1 MPQPKRRR
9 LRRHPVWMF
18 FKDLEDRMVGCINCN
33 FRTGSAFSTNLKMH
47 LKAHHKDDYERVL
60 KLEGDMRVEENVTG
74 PPNKI
79 KNELIDFIRGGG
91 NASTASAA
99 NPCAPRASP
108 LIQQFIS
115 QTMAARQSGDSG
127 VKKESLDEDPF
138 NGMSMSDKLAALVG
152 LVPTPGGVEGEI
164 KQEEEPEETVPTVQN
179 AFDEIRRAADNML
192 AANMGL
198 APPPQEQT
206 IVNLNGSIVTSETQ
220 STSSASTD
228 ESDEKKVDRDMAL
241 AKFWFSEGANN
252 NLLQSELFKPYIVL
266 WRTQTEDSAK
276 IRPRHVSSPDL
287 SLCRPLNLVNNFD
300 STILSCIKVMTVGPD
315 TNAENL
321 ISMLTCLNQL
331 MSNCWSADTES
342 AGTSAGP
349 PAGPSAALT
358 ATIPAV
364 DVASLTYDGLF
375 DTLTSLQKTFGA
387 DELTSFV
394 VVIQLLKA
402 SVKSDEERVIVDT
415 VAAGLERIYSL
426 NFETDRSERTK
437 KLISEKMKLK
447 RLFETSEQREHRLQ
461 RMKER
466 YRLQRDAMN
475 GSKPDRRKKEYR
487 NDSMSTADSDDLAAQ
502 VKEERLRR
510 LRDYQRKRLLNEK
523 PEQRARRLAK
533 MRENQKLRR
542 ARQLASRNIVS
553 AASMIKAQR
562 CKIRPFLH

>member
-1 MPQPKRRR
+1 
-9 LRRHPVWMF
+9 
-18 FKDLEDRMVGCINCN
+18 MVGCINCN

-164 KQEEEPEETVPTVQN
+164 KQDEEPEETVPTVQN

-252 NLLQSELFKPYIVL
+252 NLLQSELFK
-266 WRTQTEDSAK
+266 A
-276 IRPRHVSSPDL
+276 
-287 SLCRPLNLVNNFD
+287 
-300 STILSCIKVMTVGPD
+300 MTVGPD

-321 ISMLTCLNQL
+321 ISTLTCLNQL

-358 ATIPAV
+358 TMIPAV

-447 RLFETSEQREHRLQ
+447 RLFETSE
-461 RMKER
+461 
-466 YRLQRDAMN
+466 
-475 GSKPDRRKKEYR
+475 
-487 NDSMSTADSDDLAAQ
+487 
-502 VKEERLRR
+502 
-510 LRDYQRKRLLNEK
+510 
-523 PEQRARRLAK
+523 
-533 MRENQKLRR
+533 
-542 ARQLASRNIVS
+542 
-553 AASMIKAQR
+553 
-562 CKIRPFLH
+562 

>member
-1 MPQPKRRR
+1 MTAEQFTSHFNFLNPIKRELPSAPHGTDANGMPQPKRRR

-152 LVPTPGGVEGEI
+152 LVPTPGAVEGEI
-164 KQEEEPEETVPTVQN
+164 KHEDEPEETVPTVQN

-220 STSSASTD
+220 STSSVSTD

-241 AKFWFSEGANN
+241 AN
-252 NLLQSELFKPYIVL
+252 
-266 WRTQTEDSAK
+266 
-276 IRPRHVSSPDL
+276 
-287 SLCRPLNLVNNFD
+287 
-300 STILSCIKVMTVGPD
+300 TILSCIKAMTEAMGPD
-315 TNAENL
+315 TNSENL
-321 ISMLTCLNQL
+321 VSTLTCLNQL
-331 MSNCWSADTES
+331 MSNCWSADTENAA

-349 PAGPSAALT
+349 PPGPSALS

-487 NDSMSTADSDDLAAQ
+487 QDTMSAADSDDLAAQ

-542 ARQLASRNIVS
+542 ARQLASRNIVN
-553 AASMIKAQR
+553 AASMVGVTSV
-562 CKIRPFLH
+562 FHTN

>member
-1 MPQPKRRR
+1 MGKLRLGLTAGLEMPSAPHGTDANGMPQPKRRR

-18 FKDLEDRMVGCINCN
+18 FKDLEDRMVGCINCS

-47 LKAHHKDDYERVL
+47 LKAHHKEDYERVL

-91 NASTASAA
+91 NASTATAA
-99 NPCAPRASP
+99 HPSAPRASP

-115 QTMAARQSGDSG
+115 QTMAARQGNDS
-127 VKKESLDEDPF
+127 KKESLDEDPF

-152 LVPTPGGVEGEI
+152 LVPAPGGVEGEI
-164 KQEEEPEETVPTVQN
+164 KQEDEPEEPVPSVQS

-206 IVNLNGSIVTSETQ
+206 IVNLNGSVVTTETQ

-228 ESDEKKVDRDMAL
+228 DCDEKKVDRDMAL
-241 AKFWFSEGANN
+241 ANTPFH
-252 NLLQSELFKPYIVL
+252 LV
-266 WRTQTEDSAK
+266 SAMVK
-276 IRPRHVSSPDL
+276 SPRVGEASPHGK
-287 SLCRPLNLVNNFD
+287 NFG
-300 STILSCIKVMTVGPD
+300 V
-315 TNAENL
+315 
-321 ISMLTCLNQL
+321 
-331 MSNCWSADTES
+331 
-342 AGTSAGP
+342 
-349 PAGPSAALT
+349 
-358 ATIPAV
+358 
-364 DVASLTYDGLF
+364 
-375 DTLTSLQKTFGA
+375 

-394 VVIQLLKA
+394 ITIQLLQSSAKNA
-402 SVKSDEERVIVDT
+402 EERVIVDS
-415 VAAGLERIYSL
+415 VSGGLERIYNL
-426 NFETDRSERTK
+426 NFETNRNERTK

-466 YRLQRDAMN
+466 YRQQREAHECE
-475 GSKPDRRKKEYR
+475 KPDRRKKEHR
-487 NDSMSTADSDDLAAQ
+487 SVAATAARCNYERELQA
-502 VKEERLRR
+502 KEERLLR
-510 LRDYQRKRLLNEK
+510 LRDYQRRRLLNEK

-542 ARQLASRNIVS
+542 ARQLAQQTARSSPSLDFVRSLAPDYEIPEAGDLAGLVDVDVS
-553 AASMIKAQR
+553 SVHHHEQQ
-562 CKIRPFLH
+562 

>member
-1 MPQPKRRR
+1 MTPEQFTSHFNFLNPMKREIPAAPHGTDANGMPQPKRRR
-9 LRRHPVWMF
+9 LRRHP
-18 FKDLEDRMVGCINCN
+18 MVGCINCS

-91 NASTASAA
+91 NASTANAA
-99 NPCAPRASP
+99 HPSAPRASP

-115 QTMAARQSGDSG
+115 QTMASRQDTP
-127 VKKESLDEDPF
+127 VKKESVDEDPF

-152 LVPTPGGVEGEI
+152 LMPAPAGGVDGAEADA
-164 KQEEEPEETVPTVQN
+164 KQDDEPEEPVPSVQS

-206 IVNLNGSIVTSETQ
+206 IVNLNGSVVTTETQ

-228 ESDEKKVDRDMAL
+228 DCDEKKVDRDMAL

-252 NLLQSELFKPYIVL
+252 NLLQSEHFKEMPEV
-266 WRTQTEDSAK
+266 DSGTTAA
-276 IRPRHVSSPDL
+276 
-287 SLCRPLNLVNNFD
+287 
-300 STILSCIKVMTVGPD
+300 
-315 TNAENL
+315 AETF
-321 ISMLTCLNQL
+321 ISGLAALNQL
-331 MSNCWSADTES
+331 LVPSVES
-342 AGTSAGP
+342 TDSAGP
-349 PAGPSAALT
+349 STGSS
-358 ATIPAV
+358 
-364 DVASLTYDGLF
+364 VADSPPIFNVSTLTYDGLF
-375 DTLTSLQKTFGA
+375 DGLTSLQKNFGV

-394 VVIQLLKA
+394 ITIQLLKSSA
-402 SVKSDEERVIVDT
+402 RSDEERLIADT
-415 VAAGLERIYSL
+415 VSGGLERIYNL
-426 NFETDRSERTK
+426 NFETNKSERTK

-466 YRLQRDAMN
+466 YRLQRSAIE
-475 GSKPDRRKKEYR
+475 GEIPDKRRKEFR
-487 NDSMSTADSDDLAAQ
+487 SGSVTAEDGDRDSRT
-502 VKEERLRR
+502 KEERLLR
-510 LRDYQRKRLLNEK
+510 LRDYQRRRLLNEK

-542 ARQLASRNIVS
+542 ARQ
-553 AASMIKAQR
+553 MAQR
-562 CKIRPFLH
+562 NASHSSSSTDFVRTLAPDYEIPEAGDLAGLVDVDITSVQQH

>member
-1 MPQPKRRR
+1 
-9 LRRHPVWMF
+9 
-18 FKDLEDRMVGCINCN
+18 MVGCINCN

-91 NASTASAA
+91 NASTASAGTPLMSLPACVSPRSTISPA

-115 QTMAARQSGDSG
+115 QTMAARHSGDSG

-241 AKFWFSEGANN
+241 AK
-252 NLLQSELFKPYIVL
+252 
-266 WRTQTEDSAK
+266 T
-276 IRPRHVSSPDL
+276 
-287 SLCRPLNLVNNFD
+287 
-300 STILSCIKVMTVGPD
+300 
-315 TNAENL
+315 
-321 ISMLTCLNQL
+321 
-331 MSNCWSADTES
+331 
-342 AGTSAGP
+342 
-349 PAGPSAALT
+349 SAALT

-475 GSKPDRRKKEYR
+475 GCKPDRRKKEYR
-487 NDSMSTADSDDLAAQ
+487 QDSMSTADSDDLAAQ

-542 ARQLASRNIVS
+542 ARQLASRKS
-553 AASMIKAQR
+553 
-562 CKIRPFLH
+562 